1 MPRVRKGSARTKAR
15 KKLLKQA
22 RGYFGTNSRHWYRAR
37 NAVIRGRVYAFRD
50 RRYRKRDYR
59 ALWIVRVTA
68 ACEMRG
74 TRYSRFMNGI
84 KLAGIDLNRKMLAEI
99 AIHDPK
105 LFDKLVELSNK
116 HATALA
122 SKN

>member
-1 MPRVRKGSARTKAR
+1 MPRVRKGSARTQAR

-22 RGYFGTNSRHWYRAR
+22 RGYFGTNSKHWYRAR

-50 RRYRKRDYR
+50 RRFRKRDFR
-59 ALWIVRVTA
+59 SLWIVRITA
-68 ACEMRG
+68 ACMMRN
-74 TRYSRFMNGI
+74 TRYSRFMDGI
-84 KLAGIDLNRKMLAEI
+84 KRAGVLLNRKMLAEV

-116 HATALA
+116 HAKAIA
-122 SKN
+122 AKA

>member
-15 KKLLKQA
+15 KRLLKQA

-74 TRYSRFMNGI
+74 TRYSRFMNGV
-84 KLAGIDLNRKMLAEI
+84 KLAGVNLNRKMLAEI

-116 HATALA
+116 HAKALA
-122 SKN
+122 GKA

>member
-1 MPRVRKGSARTKAR
+1 MPRVRKGSARTQAR
-15 KKLLKQA
+15 KKMLRQA

-59 ALWIVRVTA
+59 QLWIVRVTA

-74 TRYSRFMNGI
+74 TRYSRFMDGI
-84 KLAGIDLNRKMLAEI
+84 KRAGIILNRKMLAEV

-116 HATALA
+116 HAKAMA
-122 SKN
+122 SKH

>member
-15 KKLLKQA
+15 KRLLKQA

-74 TRYSRFMNGI
+74 TRYSRFVNGI
-84 KLAGIDLNRKMLAEI
+84 KLAGINLNRKMLSEI

-116 HATALA
+116 HARALA
-122 SKN
+122 SKA